1 MWKAFWSKTFEE
13 STFYFTACS
22 VREQK
27 QTETMKMSISHL
39 NTLCTINWK
48 LAPLKLLIFLWSSAA
63 FSILPYLTIHMKD
76 IGISIDHIALI
87 YAILPFTI
95 FVAPPAVGFLADKLG
110 SFTRVLFI
118 TMLGTG
124 IFHTVLLFIP
134 TSLNVGH
141 PPNETMFSLVN
152 ETGTLVWT
160 PCNIEQIKVN
170 NSEIPVNCIDEN
182 KELKIKDIVP
192 IFGPN
197 SSEVSFD
204 LILKS
209 CSLTC
214 PTDSIQLCESLS
226 NMMIC
231 SEDKEKDLV
240 TLRKISLKLMVITK
254 NC

>member
-1 MWKAFWSKTFEE
+1 M
-13 STFYFTACS
+13 
-22 VREQK
+22 
-27 QTETMKMSISHL
+27 
-39 NTLCTINWK
+39 CTINWK
-48 LAPLKLLIFLWSSAA
+48 MVPLKLLIFLWSSAA

-110 SFTRVLFI
+110 SFTRVLFL
-118 TMLGTG
+118 TLLGTG
-124 IFHTVLLFIP
+124 IFHTALLFIP
-134 TSLNVGH
+134 TSLTVGH
-141 PPNETMFSLVN
+141 PPSETKFSLVN
-152 ETGTLVWT
+152 ETGTLMWT
-160 PCNIEQIKVN
+160 PCNLDQIKVN
-170 NSEIPVNCIDEN
+170 NSDIPVNCIDEN
-182 KELKIKDIVP
+182 KDLKIKDTGP

-197 SSEVSFD
+197 YLEVSFD

-231 SEDKEKDLV
+231 SENKEEELV
-240 TLRKISLKLMVITK
+240 TLRNISLKLMVITK
-254 NC
+254 KFNFYS

>member
-1 MWKAFWSKTFEE
+1 
-13 STFYFTACS
+13 
-22 VREQK
+22 
-27 QTETMKMSISHL
+27 
-39 NTLCTINWK
+39 
-48 LAPLKLLIFLWSSAA
+48 
-63 FSILPYLTIHMKD
+63 MKD